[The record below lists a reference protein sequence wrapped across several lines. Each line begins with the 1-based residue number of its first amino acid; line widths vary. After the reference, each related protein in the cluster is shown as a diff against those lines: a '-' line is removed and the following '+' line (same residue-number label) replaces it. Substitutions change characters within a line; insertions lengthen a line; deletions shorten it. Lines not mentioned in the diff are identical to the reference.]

1 METTVRVQASFRLKA
16 DLMERLRMGAKASNR
31 SLNNFVES
39 VLLDA
44 MYHEPNDTTK
54 AAIAEARSNKE
65 KKAYNTCRFYCQCQL
80 PLPHLPHAGMPK
92 RSCSSDDA
100 FPRPSVCKVRRPD
113 YDNFQCQRQGHP
125 FQESDDV

>member
-1 METTVRVQASFRLKA
+1 MEATVRVHASFRLKA

-65 KKAYNTCRFYCQCQL
+65 KKAYN
-80 PLPHLPHAGMPK
+80 
-92 RSCSSDDA
+92 
-100 FPRPSVCKVRRPD
+100 SVDELMNELMK
-113 YDNFQCQRQGHP
+113 
-125 FQESDDV
+125 